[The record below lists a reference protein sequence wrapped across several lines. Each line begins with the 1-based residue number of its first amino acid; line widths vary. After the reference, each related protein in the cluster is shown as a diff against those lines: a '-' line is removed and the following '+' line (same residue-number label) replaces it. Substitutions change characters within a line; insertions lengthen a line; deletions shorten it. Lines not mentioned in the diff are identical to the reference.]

1 MSYLGTLNVLSL
13 KLENLLSP
21 FHSMME
27 NYWHWKKIGKV
38 SFHISDFKRPI

>member
-1 MSYLGTLNVLSL
+1 MSYLGALNVLSL

-27 NYWHWKKIGKV
+27 NYWHWKKIWE
-38 SFHISDFKRPI
+38 SFFSYFRF